1 MGDNT
6 TVATPSPQGS
16 GIPKPIPSY
25 PLTSPNIG
33 ILGVHQAHD
42 YNDRITPQSAF
53 LDQNI
58 WEQQDHAWA
67 NFYDKNT
74 NPGSTICRLMLQ
86 MHHVVVYAT
95 TFLNRCETICHTCF
109 DWTVLHNQGKT
120 SCTCNINGQ
129 VEKAKK
135 LWMNSYPMS
144 HKRLKFKTFPMDAL
158 NQDSSGKKPYQRTRT
173 KANSINELQEIK
185 QDDCEFQQEQ
195 ALYTNV
201 LSCITSNSII
211 KLVLDPMKNALNGAL
226 GIFQTDKDTIL
237 GKDKIDELISKMNEN
252 GNQELSSSTRD
263 MLQIVLLGQILT
275 ESRLMRLQ
283 NLKNITHIDELMT
296 KCFRDTKKK
305 QIYSLSLTTCSS
317 ILVFIFLTFR
327 IIRIIYKACNAR
339 DEKIFNK
346 GQVRTIN
353 RINDKIG
360 TKKSQQEMV

>member
-6 TVATPSPQGS
+6 TVATLPPQGS

-42 YNDRITPQSAF
+42 YNDRITPQTAF

-58 WEQQDHAWA
+58 WEQQDHVWT
-67 NFYDKNT
+67 NFYDKDT
-74 NPGSTICRLMLQ
+74 NRRSTICNLMLQ
-86 MHHVVVYAT
+86 MHHVVMYAT
-95 TFLNRCETICHTCF
+95 AFLNKCETICHTCF
-109 DWTVLHNQGKT
+109 DWTELHKRGKT
-120 SCTCNINGQ
+120 SCTCSRNGQ

-144 HKRLKFKTFPMDAL
+144 HRRMKFKTFPMDAL

-226 GIFQTDKDTIL
+226 GIFKTDKDTIL
-237 GKDKIDELISKMNEN
+237 GKDKIDELTSIMKED

-263 MLQIVLLGQILT
+263 IFQTVLLGQILT

-283 NLKNITHIDELMT
+283 NFKNLTRINNILINGFRET
-296 KCFRDTKKK
+296 KRN
-305 QIYSLSLTTCSS
+305 QIISLSFSTCSS
-317 ILVFIFLTFR
+317 ILFLLFLSYR
-327 IIRIIYKACNAR
+327 IIRAINNAFKTR
-339 DEKIFNK
+339 DEKIFNQ
-346 GQVRTIN
+346 GQVRTIS
-353 RINDKIG
+353 RINEKIG
-360 TKKSQQEMV
+360 TKKTEKEIV